1 MSSPYY
7 YANSL
12 EEGGLKNSEGNF
24 TADPQNDSTSSGWVK
39 GGSNQQQKC
48 NDVLFAF
55 LFCAHLAILAIVSGI
70 YVPRMYEDMIDYA
83 TDDDNRA
90 LQGIFLEEGSS
101 FQETELLISQSN
113 HELHHSNHT
122 LSNEEAD
129 KTMIRKF
136 LGTLN
141 FRSLQEAG
149 YDEYNNQV
157 SSVSDIDLHEIIF
170 VMSVT
175 SFSGFLLA
183 AMALPFMIY
192 FSEGLIK
199 FGILFNII
207 ICLLLGVAGFSAGIS
222 LIGWIGT
229 SED

>member
-1 MSSPYY
+1 MSKEMSSPYY
-7 YANSL
+7 SANSL

-24 TADPQNDSTSSGWVK
+24 TADPQNDSPSSGWVK
-39 GGSNQQQKC
+39 GGSDQQKKC
-48 NDVLFAF
+48 NDVSFAL

-113 HELHHSNHT
+113 YT
-122 LSNEEAD
+122 LSNEKAD

-170 VMSVT
+170 VISVT

-222 LIGWIGT
+222 LIGWIGM